1 MLQKNIEIIS
11 ESNEKMT
18 EIYSIEGK
26 KKPFV
31 AIVSTNPDDEPSE
44 RYMRN
49 KVKKLKDNKCEAQ
62 VYSANDDKS
71 LVELIKTLNQHA
83 DITSIIIQAPFGEGI
98 KMPAQDVFDLV
109 VPEKDIDRLHS
120 KWYYD
125 KNEINLPL
133 TALGIYR
140 LIEKQFSSGKR
151 ILFYGNGL
159 TTNKRLFL
167 KMFDEGI
174 HDCRIAN
181 SKTPDDS
188 VKELIEWADIIV
200 SATGIPEILEC
211 EGKHVIS
218 PTIAKTEDGFR
229 GDLKH
234 DLRDKNH
241 VHNVL
246 GGIGKLTTSML
257 IRRAY
262 EDI

>member
-1 MLQKNIEIIS
+1 MLQKNIDLIS
-11 ESNEKMT
+11 EKNEMVSQLYKD
-18 EIYSIEGK
+18 EGV

-31 AIVSTNPDDEPSE
+31 AIVSTNPFDEPSE

-49 KVKKLKDNKCEAQ
+49 KVIKLESKGCEAQ
-62 VYSANDDKS
+62 VYSAENNKD
-71 LVELIKTLNQHA
+71 LVDLITNLNQHA
-83 DITSIIIQAPFGEGI
+83 DVTSIIIQAPFGDKITMET
-98 KMPAQDVFDLV
+98 QDVFDLV
-109 VPEKDIDRLHS
+109 DPKKDIDRLHS

-125 KNEINLPL
+125 KKETNLPL

-140 LIEKQFSSGKR
+140 LIQKQFSRGKK

-159 TTNKRLFL
+159 TTNKRLYL
-167 KMFDEGI
+167 KMFDEGT

-181 SKTPDDS
+181 SKTPNDS
-188 VKELIEWADIIV
+188 IKELIEWADIIV

-218 PTIAKTEDGFR
+218 PTIAKTENGFR

-234 DLRDKNH
+234 ELRDKNH

-257 IRRAY
+257 VRRAY